1 MLTGKVMRSELNLGA
16 YAITSILD
24 GTIPQVKSY
33 LSASALG
40 SHHDSVDI
48 WAIGCIAAE
57 LMLGKPLFK
66 GKE

>member
-1 MLTGKVMRSELNLGA
+1 MRSELNLDA
-16 YAITSILD
+16 YAIDSILD
-24 GTIPQVKSY
+24 DTILQVKPY

-40 SHHDSVDI
+40 SHGYSVDI

>member
-1 MLTGKVMRSELNLGA
+1 MQLLYELTTKVDAFVNVLDDMTLQVIFPNYTA
-16 YAITSILD
+16 TSSSQ
-24 GTIPQVKSY
+24 PNV
-33 LSASALG
+33 
-40 SHHDSVDI
+40 VDI